1 VSYFFFEDF
10 FAAFLAGFFAAFFF
24 AAISYLLLHEIWTR
38 WSCDLTGSMSTT
50 PRVVSPRA
58 LIDEDSETLAVSR
71 NGPLSRVGS
80 VATVVA
86 TTSRIAIQSVVILD
100 EPHSRQS
107 LARIFFKEGC
117 GNF

>member
-1 VSYFFFEDF
+1 MSYFFFEDF

-38 WSCDLTGSMSTT
+38 WSCDVTGSMSAT
-50 PRVVSPRA
+50 PRVSPRT
-58 LIDEDSETLAVSR
+58 LSDEDSEALAVSR

-80 VATVVA
+80 VATVVT

-100 EPHSRQS
+100 EAHSRQS
-107 LARIFFKEGC
+107 LAKIFFEEGC
-117 GNF
+117 GKF